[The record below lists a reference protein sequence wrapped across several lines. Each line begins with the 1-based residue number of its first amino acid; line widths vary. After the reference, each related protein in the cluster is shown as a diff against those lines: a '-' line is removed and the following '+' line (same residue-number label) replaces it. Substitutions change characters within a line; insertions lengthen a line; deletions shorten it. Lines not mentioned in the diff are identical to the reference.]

1 MISPEALK
9 PGDRIRIVAPAR
21 KISLEELGP
30 ALEQIKAWGFEAYY
44 TDELFA
50 EDHQFAG
57 TDEVRARDLQA
68 ALDDPFCKAILC
80 ARGGYGSV
88 RIVDQLNYEG
98 LKENPKWLLGYSDI
112 TVFHNALH
120 REGFASLHCTM
131 PIDFKRCTQASL
143 DSLNQALTGS
153 SYSIKADAHTYNHHG
168 SVEAPIIGGNLS
180 MLYSLL
186 GSAEALDLKGKILFI
201 EDLDEYLY
209 HVDRMFYNLKRNGYF
224 NDLAGVVVG
233 SLTDMNDNTIP
244 FGEQAEDIAARHFS
258 ELNIPIGF
266 GIPAGHLNDNQTL
279 IFGLNAALDVDSNGT
294 TIRFENA
301 EK

>member
-1 MISPEALK
+1 MIRPAPLK
-9 PGDRIRIVAPAR
+9 AGDRIRIVAPAR
-21 KISLEELGP
+21 KISLEELQP
-30 ALEQIKAWGFEAYY
+30 ALNQIEAWGFEAYY
-44 TDELFA
+44 TEDLFA
-50 EDHQFAG
+50 THHQFAG
-57 TDEVRARDLQA
+57 ADEIRARDLQA
-68 ALDDPFCKAILC
+68 ALDDPQCKAILC

-98 LKENPKWLLGYSDI
+98 LKENPKWLLGYSDV

-131 PIDFKRCTQASL
+131 PVDFKRCSSASL
-143 DSLNQALTGS
+143 DSLYQALIGS
-153 SYSIKADAHTYNHHG
+153 NYSIKADAHAYNHLG
-168 SVEAPIIGGNLS
+168 SVAAPIIGGNLS

-224 NDLAGVVVG
+224 TELAGVIVG

-244 FGEQAEDIAARHFS
+244 FGEQAEDIAARHFA

-279 IFGLNAALDVDSNGT
+279 IFGLNAALNVDSDGT